1 MIKPK
6 HWYGW
11 WIVAICWLIYFINSG
26 FPMYGGN
33 VANSLM
39 AAQTGMS
46 RTILGLGATLFNLF
60 SGLLGVVVGNLITK
74 KGAKISLYAGTFAI
88 IAAALVMGFLCNG
101 NAVMFIIGYGIILGI
116 GINFGTAMPLQNT
129 IIFWHDKKRS
139 LSLGLWATAA
149 GVGSF
154 IAAPIMSKLAGNLG
168 WQACWIFVAIAAAV
182 NLIII
187 KCFLVEKPSAIGQE
201 QDGYLDRKELPS
213 ESGKVKKP
221 SKVYKTAVEWE
232 YKDAIKTP
240 TAWMIL
246 LGMCGYFCV
255 YIVVMNQG
263 INLVLENGLSAA
275 QAAMLMSAIG
285 IGSLVARPVFGG
297 ISDYVEPR
305 LVWLVMT
312 LVTMLGAFLLKSCN
326 SIGMVYL
333 CGILIGGGFGGAFV
347 QVPAVISNYFGKKA
361 YARIYGLLLPIMN
374 IVTCIAPTLAGA
386 IYDAKGSYDLAIN
399 IFVAFGFVGVIG
411 LILARPPKQKA
422 IES

>member
-11 WIVAICWLIYFINSG
+11 WIVAICWLVYFINSG

-60 SGLLGVVVGNLITK
+60 SGLLGIVVGNLITK
-74 KGAKISLYAGTFAI
+74 KGAKTSLYVGTFAI

-101 NAVMFIIGYGIILGI
+101 NTVMFIIGYGIILGI

-154 IAAPIMSKLAGNLG
+154 IAAPIMSKLAGNFG

-187 KCFLVEKPSAIGQE
+187 KCFLVEKPSAVGQE
-201 QDGYLDRKELPS
+201 QDGYLNGKELPS

-240 TAWMIL
+240 TAWLIL

-263 INLVLENGLSAA
+263 INLVLENGLSTA

-326 SIGMVYL
+326 SVGMVYL

-374 IVTCIAPTLAGA
+374 IVTCIAPTLACA

-411 LILARPPKQKA
+411 LILARPPKQKT
-422 IES
+422 IEN

>member
-60 SGLLGVVVGNLITK
+60 SGLLGIVVGNLITK
-74 KGAKISLYAGTFAI
+74 KGAKTSLYVGTFSI

-101 NAVMFIIGYGIILGI
+101 NTVMFIIGYGIILGI

-154 IAAPIMSKLAGNLG
+154 IAAPIMSKLAGNFG

-187 KCFLVEKPSAIGQE
+187 KCFLVEKPSAVGQE
-201 QDGYLDRKELPS
+201 QDGYLNGKELPS

-263 INLVLENGLSAA
+263 INLVLENGLSTA

-326 SIGMVYL
+326 SVGMVCL

-411 LILARPPKQKA
+411 LILARPPKQKT
-422 IES
+422 IEN

>member
-74 KGAKISLYAGTFAI
+74 KGAKISLYVGTFAI

-201 QDGYLDRKELPS
+201 QDGYLDGKELPS

>member
-11 WIVAICWLIYFINSG
+11 WIVAICWLVYFINSG

-60 SGLLGVVVGNLITK
+60 SGLLGIVVGNLITK
-74 KGAKISLYAGTFAI
+74 KGAKTSLYVGTFAI

-101 NAVMFIIGYGIILGI
+101 NTIMFIIGYGIILGI

-154 IAAPIMSKLAGNLG
+154 IAAPIMSKLAGNFG

-187 KCFLVEKPSAIGQE
+187 KCFLVEKPSAVGQE
-201 QDGYLDRKELPS
+201 QDGYLNGKELPS
-213 ESGKVKKP
+213 ESGEVKKP

-240 TAWMIL
+240 TAWLIL

-263 INLVLENGLSAA
+263 INLVLENGLSTA

-326 SIGMVYL
+326 SVGMVYL
-333 CGILIGGGFGGAFV
+333 FGILIGGGFGGAFV

-411 LILARPPKQKA
+411 LILARPPKQKT
-422 IES
+422 IEN

>member
-74 KGAKISLYAGTFAI
+74 KGAKISLYVGTFAI

-201 QDGYLDRKELPS
+201 QDGYLDGKERPS

-246 LGMCGYFCV
+246 LGMCGYFCG
-255 YIVVMNQG
+255 YFVVMKQG